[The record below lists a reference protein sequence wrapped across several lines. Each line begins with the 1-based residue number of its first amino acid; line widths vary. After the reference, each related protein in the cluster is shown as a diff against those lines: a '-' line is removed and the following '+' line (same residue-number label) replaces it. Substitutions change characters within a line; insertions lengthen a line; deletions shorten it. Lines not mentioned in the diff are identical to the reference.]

1 MPFELEPTMT
11 ARLWFPQLDVYDTIR
26 RMSCLL
32 SEYDSISLE
41 RLYILDF
48 FLANP
53 PLLHRTHMP
62 RDVRDEFVKLRIP
75 RPENTFLSYPSAPI
89 LFHKMEGIQKEA
101 IQTLLGKGLIDREQV
116 TRGEVRAS
124 PLGSQLFSNQL
135 SKLASQSEAPVISFL
150 RSHFRTIGDADIEA
164 FRRSS
169 SLRRVG

>member
-1 MPFELEPTMT
+1 MT

-26 RMSCLL
+26 RMACLL
-32 SEYDSISLE
+32 SGRQTIRLE

-62 RDVRDEFVKLRIP
+62 QRVRDEFTKLRIP
-75 RPENTFLSYPSAPI
+75 RPEQTFLSYPSAPI

-101 IQTLLGKGLIDREQV
+101 VQTLLGKGLIDREMV
-116 TRGEVRAS
+116 TRGEVVPS
-124 PLGSQLFSNQL
+124 LLGKRLFGEQLARLATLNEQAVFAFLVTHFS
-135 SKLASQSEAPVISFL
+135 S
-150 RSHFRTIGDADIEA
+150 IGETDIET

>member
-1 MPFELEPTMT
+1 MPFELEREMT

-26 RMSCLL
+26 RMACLL
-32 SEYDSISLE
+32 SGRRAIGLE

-62 RDVRDEFVKLRIP
+62 REVRDEFTKLKIP

-101 IQTLLGKGLIDREQV
+101 VQTLLGKGLIDRVQV
-116 TRGEVRAS
+116 TKGEVIPS
-124 PLGSQLFSNQL
+124 PLGESLFGEQL
-135 SKLASQSEAPVISFL
+135 SRLITQSEQAVLEFL
-150 RSHFRTIGDADIEA
+150 LIHFRSIGDNDIET

>member
-1 MPFELEPTMT
+1 MT

-26 RMSCLL
+26 RIACLL
-32 SEYDSISLE
+32 SGRQSIGLE

-62 RDVRDEFVKLRIP
+62 QNVRDEFTKLKIP
-75 RPENTFLSYPSAPI
+75 RPEQAFLSYPSAPI

-101 IQTLLGKGLIDREQV
+101 LQTLLGKGLIDREQV
-116 TRGEVRAS
+116 ARGKVIPS
-124 PLGSQLFSNQL
+124 NFGKHLFSEQL
-135 SKLASQSEAPVISFL
+135 ARLVTLNERTVLEFL
-150 RSHFRTIGDADIEA
+150 VGHFANIGEADIEV